1 MKATV
6 KSEMDV
12 PQRLPD
18 GSPAPLG
25 YHTGDPRLVMRQY
38 RRHIMNSK
46 KRWSSARSLC
56 NYAGFIES
64 YLWAKR
70 LVIAARRAD
79 DERLETEAHRAVL
92 EMPVACRDGPP
103 RDT

>member
-6 KSEMDV
+6 RSAMDV

-18 GSPAPLG
+18 GSLAPSG
-25 YHTGDPRLVMRQY
+25 YHTGDPRLVMTQY
-38 RRHIMNSK
+38 RRHILSRK

-70 LVIAARRAD
+70 LV
-79 DERLETEAHRAVL
+79 
-92 EMPVACRDGPP
+92 VASSREPQP
-103 RDT
+103 REHT